1 MKQKRVPTQQQFYA
15 VRSLKFHDTFHD
27 FTNSSSLPESPKNTF
42 LLNPR
47 SLIFCLPSYGFSS
60 TIPFCLPW
68 FTIVKETVTLNI

>member
-1 MKQKRVPTQQQFYA
+1 MKQKGTHTTVILCCEK
-15 VRSLKFHDTFHD
+15 SKFHHTFHD
-27 FTNSSSLPESPKNTF
+27 FTNSSSLPQSPKNT
-42 LLNPR
+42 LSPR